1 MTVDC
6 VRDVLV
12 ESMTVD
18 SVRDVCHM
26 VEIMTG
32 DCLVDLPYFSN
43 VGDWRVRCHTGCSC
57 ALFFRVSPGTRV
69 TMILCRQCVCDA
81 RRCGG

>member
-1 MTVDC
+1 MYF
-6 VRDVLV
+6 RLV

-18 SVRDVCHM
+18 SVRDVCRM

-32 DCLVDLPYFSN
+32 DCLVDLIS
-43 VGDWRVRCHTGCSC
+43 RVLETGEFAVTHGAAVRS
-57 ALFFRVSPGTRV
+57 FPVFSPGTRV